1 MDYSKAMDKVADAHQ
16 KTVDDFQKI
25 YDKYGHAAERGEMP
39 LQDIWRHYEKEL
51 GLVKDSEFDFLDYWI
66 SELLPIHQ
74 NHHALAEIAQSHPVG
89 LLTNMY
95 LDAIPLMIKKGKIPN
110 VTYAKIIESSVVRHI
125 KPEEQIFKIA
135 QESSGY
141 APEDIIYIDDRRDFT
156 DFAKSLGWNS
166 IWYTMDNGVNL
177 KQELSQIL

>member
-1 MDYSKAMDKVADAHQ
+1 MDYSTAMHKVAHDHN
-16 KTVDDFQKI
+16 KSLDDFQKI
-25 YDKYGHAAERGEMP
+25 YEKYGHAAERGDMT

-51 GLVKDSEFDFLDYWI
+51 GLTKNPDFDFLDYWI
-66 SELLPIHQ
+66 TELLPIQQ
-74 NHHALAEIAQSHPVG
+74 NHHTLIEISQTYPVG

-110 VTYAKIIESSVVRHI
+110 VPYTKIIESSIVRHI

-135 QESSGY
+135 EQASSH
-141 APEDIIYIDDRRDFT
+141 APSEIIYIDDRKDFT

-166 IWYTMDNGVNL
+166 IWYTVDNGVNL
-177 KQELSQIL
+177 KSSLSKLL